1 MSDPIT
7 VVSHASLG
15 DRLKSSCAG
24 IVLGIIFF
32 LGSFPLLFWN
42 EQRAVARYDALREG
56 EALTIPLSNASV
68 IDPANDGKLVHFTA
82 SVYRGNSASSLTDPI
97 FGISCSDCL
106 ALQRHSEMYQWKE
119 NSSTKAKTNV
129 GGSTTTTTTYTY
141 DTTWSS
147 FTIYSGNF
155 QDKSSQYWNPT
166 SFDYPSNDIIG
177 DPIMAGAFELPSN
190 IQSWVLNDD
199 VPKNVAVT
207 DIVDTAL
214 RTKVV
219 SESKTPATGYF
230 IGTGT
235 SSSPQVGDE
244 RVWFTETLPTEIT
257 VVGVQKGDTVTA
269 FVSESGKGGNVL
281 LYTHGK
287 VSAPELFDI
296 AESQNEILTWVIRF
310 VGFAIMALGQIFIWS
325 PLKVASDIIP
335 CVGSLVG
342 CGINF
347 ISITIAAV
355 LSSLTISIA
364 WLIAHPKIGAIVLGV
379 CLVVIGLC
387 AFVFKMLLGR
397 NKSDEE
403 EEMEQA
409 VEKTDDDVEAGKNDL
424 NDIKEYKPE

>member
-7 VVSHASLG
+7 VVTHTSLG
-15 DRLKSSCAG
+15 DRLKGSCFG
-24 IVLGIIFF
+24 IVFGIIFF

-42 EQRAVARYDALREG
+42 EQRAVARYDALQEG
-56 EALTIPLSNASV
+56 EALTVSLSNATV

-106 ALQRHSEMYQWKE
+106 ALQRHSEIYQWKE
-119 NSSTKAKTNV
+119 NTSTSTKKNV

-141 DTTWSS
+141 DTTWSTS
-147 FTIYSGNF
+147 ITNSGSF
-155 QDKSSQYWNPT
+155 QDQSSQYQNPS
-166 SFDYPSNDIIG
+166 SFDYPSNEVIG

-190 IQSWVLNDD
+190 IESWVLNDE

-207 DIVDTAL
+207 DIVDTTL
-214 RTKVV
+214 RSKVV

-230 IGTGT
+230 IGTGS
-235 SSSPQVGDE
+235 SSSPQIGDE
-244 RVWFTETLPTEIT
+244 RVWFTETPPTEIT

-281 LYTHGK
+281 LYTRGK
-287 VSAPELFDI
+287 VTAAELFDI
-296 AESQNEILTWVIRF
+296 AESQNETMTWIIRF
-310 VGFAIMALGQIFIWS
+310 VGFAVMAFGQILIWG

-364 WLIAHPKIGAIVLGV
+364 WLIAHPKIGAIVLGI

-387 AFVFKMLLGR
+387 AFAFKMLLGR

-403 EEMEQA
+403 AEVEQA
-409 VEKTDDDVEAGKNDL
+409 MEKTDDDVEAGKNDFD
-424 NDIKEYKPE
+424 DIEEYKPE